1 MGCCDN
7 VKGRL
12 NQTSSYCGWARCPPE
27 PHKLRLPSSSLRI
40 RNHTPKNNKRFLGEE
55 TGTQYLH
62 LENLI
67 RAGISV
73 ARLRDDPRKPRE
85 HCGNVSVTLKQ
96 RLYIYQKDRRP
107 LGVHTSEVLGSTPSS
122 GTINPREAAMEILS
136 AWLSAQLEPHF
147 YILV

>member
-7 VKGRL
+7 VKRRL
-12 NQTSSYCGWARCPPE
+12 NQTSSYCGWVRYPIGS
-27 PHKLRLPSSSLRI
+27 HKPDATSSSLRT

-73 ARLRDDPRKPRE
+73 ARLRDDPRKPRG
-85 HCGNVSVTLKQ
+85 HRGNVSVTLEQ
-96 RLYIYQKDRRP
+96 RLYIYQKGRRP
-107 LGVHTSEVLGSTPSS
+107 SRFHTPRASGSTPDS
-122 GTINPREAAMEILS
+122 GTKANHFEADKNKC
-136 AWLSAQLEPHF
+136 
-147 YILV
+147 VDRR

>member
-7 VKGRL
+7 VKRRL

-67 RAGISV
+67 RAGISL

-85 HCGNVSVTLKQ
+85 HCGNVSVHWNNGYTYTRRVGAHRGFIHHE
-96 RLYIYQKDRRP
+96 RLDR
-107 LGVHTSEVLGSTPSS
+107 H
-122 GTINPREAAMEILS
+122 
-136 AWLSAQLEPHF
+136 Q
-147 YILV
+147 ILVPIYKSGGIGKRAAIRTPLILH